1 MKSLASLLAAL
12 CVSTL
17 LSACAGSSASTSK
30 CDMPY
35 APVKA
40 GARWV
45 YSMTS
50 QIPTMNGTMTTSIIA
65 ATATSYVSQTVTTLH
80 GVKTATTMRTTVTC
94 SNSATD
100 EKVLRPKS
108 GVTVG
113 FNIQNTFTFQ
123 SVTGSV
129 LPPANHW
136 TTGYTW
142 VYQATTKAKGK
153 GPGADVSG
161 IVGTRVQYQ
170 VQAPVN
176 VVVPF
181 GHFTAIPITGN
192 TLAAGN
198 LNINAMPIAANQTM
212 PTATNY
218 YVKGIGLVKS
228 VSPMLTSELTSY
240 TP

>member
-12 CVSTL
+12 CVTTV
-17 LSACAGSSASTSK
+17 LSACAGSSASTAV

-45 YSMTS
+45 YDMTS
-50 QIPTMNGTMTTSIIA
+50 QIPTMNGTITTSIVS

-80 GVKTATTMRTTVTC
+80 GVKTATTMRTSVTC
-94 SNSATD
+94 SNSAVD
-100 EKVLRPKS
+100 ASVLRPKS

-113 FNIQNTFTFQ
+113 FNVKNSFTYK

-142 VYQATTKAKGK
+142 VYETTTKAKGQ
-153 GPGADVSG
+153 GSGANVTG
-161 IVGTRVQYQ
+161 TVGTRVQYQ
-170 VQAPVN
+170 VQAPVSI
-176 VVVPF
+176 VVTF

-192 TLAAGN
+192 TLASGN
-198 LNINAMPIAANQTM
+198 LKINAMPVAANQTM
-212 PTATNY
+212 PTTTNY
-218 YVKGIGLVKS
+218 YVKGIGMVKS
-228 VSPMLTSELTSY
+228 VSPMVTSELTSY